1 MSVRRQAEEI
11 LRLFEKGRYAVIVV
25 MLSQM
30 TQNLCATGI
39 LAMTIKKLM
48 MSYAVTQG
56 RNNTI
61 KNGSRSSR
69 CYSYALSIRISISIA
84 VQSVSSMLA
93 TGGIVAVS
101 ALSAVG
107 VIVLSS
113 FMVSSSQ
120 IFFPSTSIAPCG
132 GEVHF
137 NSMSFL

>member
-69 CYSYALSIRISISIA
+69 CYSYALSIRISINIA

-93 TGGIVAVS
+93 MGGFVEVV
-101 ALSAVG
+101 VG
-107 VIVLSS
+107 VSVLSS
-113 FMVSSSQ
+113 VMVSSSLL
-120 IFFPSTSIAPCG
+120 
-132 GEVHF
+132 V
-137 NSMSFL
+137 